1 MKFGSVS
8 SEPDWPRPLAAVRV
22 AHSAVTDSSEEP
34 TLAEGTVI
42 ATRAA
47 RWFAASPQGNAV
59 GRRRRPFL
67 YTKFVLSR
75 EKDGEIKQLWP
86 MTLYVSSL
94 IAAAAAR
101 TQITKH
107 CKCNVYCSV
116 SLIKAYKLTLLYILH
131 CSLFLQSSMSAKHK
145 LHLGSRP
152 LDLPARG
159 LKWGVDWS
167 PGEAAHYWM
176 IATVKRHLSHS
187 LGLTTW
193 QQHEQACCCPKRQ
206 IWWSSVPDLGSRVK
220 TCWEV
225 ECKVFLR

>member
-42 ATRAA
+42 ATHAA

-59 GRRRRPFL
+59 GRRRRAFL

-75 EKDGEIKQLWP
+75 EKDGEIKQLWL
-86 MTLYVSSL
+86 MTSYMSSL
-94 IAAAAAR
+94 IAAAAK
-101 TQITKH
+101 TQITTR

-116 SLIKAYKLTLLYILH
+116 SLIKAYKLAFLYILH

-167 PGEAAHYWM
+167 PGEAAHYCM
-176 IATVKRHLSHS
+176 IAKRHFSHS

-193 QQHEQACCCPKRQ
+193 QQHKQVCCCPKRQ
-206 IWWSSVPDLGSRVK
+206 IWCSVPNLGSRVK

-225 ECKVFLR
+225 KCKAYLR